1 MEAFRRRRIRPGREY
16 DKLLPVSTKQD
27 TVVKGE
33 GKAKLH
39 HTINLIK
46 LLVEETKN
54 DTRVIAPIFKG
65 QDLEETCR
73 KIWTFVYQHIQ
84 YKKDEAGIEQVRRPS
99 RTWADRFEG
108 VDCDCYTVF
117 ISSILSNL
125 KIPHKVRIT
134 KYGGKSHFQH
144 IYPVVPKNGNI
155 HQELKNG
162 SNDYFTIDCVADLPN
177 FEVPF
182 SEFRDFAMGDNLLSG
197 EINGFGLGEVSGV
210 DLADLMSDEL
220 GFLTQQA
227 EPQIKPRLTLRQI
240 ISKPLTISSTQNR
253 PKEAAPINN
262 QTSRTLKAEQ
272 EYPERS
278 TASNQVLIP
287 EPNKLSQDLAPLRLA
302 PEETFT
308 QTVRSERAQWNKPL
322 HLASLALLVAGLGYG
337 TYKIAEKLTN

>member
-16 DKLLPVSTKQD
+16 DKLFPVSTKQD

-39 HTINLIK
+39 HTIKLIK
-46 LLVEETKN
+46 SLVEETKN

-65 QDLEETCR
+65 KDLEETCR

-99 RTWADRFEG
+99 RTWADRYEG

-155 HQELKNG
+155 SQELNKA

-177 FEVPF
+177 YEVPF
-182 SEFRDFAMGDNLLSG
+182 SEFRDFAMGDNMLSG

-210 DLADLMSDEL
+210 DLADLMSDDL
-220 GFLTQQA
+220 GLLTKQVH
-227 EPQIKPRLTLRQI
+227 PQVKQRLTLRQV
-240 ISKPLTISSTQNR
+240 ISKPRIISSARTR
-253 PKEAAPINN
+253 PKEAAPVHNP
-262 QTSRTLKAEQ
+262 TTRTLKAEQ

-278 TASNQVLIP
+278 TVSYQTFIP
-287 EPNKLSQDLAPLRLA
+287 EPNKLSQDLVPLKLA
-302 PEETFT
+302 PEETGI
-308 QTVRSERAQWNKPL
+308 QTVRSENAHWNKPL
-322 HLASLALLVAGLGYG
+322 HLACLALLMAGLGYG
-337 TYKIAEKLTN
+337 TFKIAEKLTN

>member
-1 MEAFRRRRIRPGREY
+1 MEAFRLRSIKLGREY
-16 DKLLPVSTKQD
+16 DNLFPLSTKQD

-46 LLVEETKN
+46 SLVKEAKN
-54 DTRVIAPIFKG
+54 DTRAIAPIFKG

-73 KIWTFVYQHIQ
+73 KIWTFVYHHIQ

-144 IYPVVPKNGNI
+144 IYPIVPKNGNI
-155 HQELKNG
+155 HQELING
-162 SNDYFTIDCVADLPN
+162 SNDYFTIDCVADFPN
-177 FEVPF
+177 YEVPF

-227 EPQIKPRLTLRQI
+227 EPHIKPRLTLRQI
-240 ISKPLTISSTQNR
+240 ISKPLTTNR
-253 PKEAAPINN
+253 PKEAAPAPN
-262 QTSRTLKAEQ
+262 QTSTTLKAEQ

-278 TASNQVLIP
+278 TASNQILIP
-287 EPNKLSQDLAPLRLA
+287 EPKNLSQDLTPLQVAPG
-302 PEETFT
+302 ETFT
-308 QTVRSERAQWNKPL
+308 QTVRPERAQWNKPL
-322 HLASLALLVAGLGYG
+322 HLASLALFVAGLGYG

>member
-16 DKLLPVSTKQD
+16 DKLFPVSTKQD

-46 LLVEETKN
+46 SLVEETKN

-65 QDLEETCR
+65 KDLEETCR
-73 KIWTFVYQHIQ
+73 KIWDFVYQHIQ
-84 YKKDEAGIEQVRRPS
+84 YKKDQAGVEQVRRPS
-99 RTWADRFEG
+99 RTWADRYEG

-155 HQELKNG
+155 RQELNNA
-162 SNDYFTIDCVADLPN
+162 SNDYFTIDCVADFPN
-177 FEVPF
+177 YEVPF
-182 SEFRDFAMGDNLLSG
+182 SEFRDFVMGDNLLSG
-197 EINGFGLGEVSGV
+197 EINGFELGDVSGV
-210 DLADLMSDEL
+210 DLADLMSYDL
-220 GFLTQQA
+220 GFLTQ
-227 EPQIKPRLTLRQI
+227 EPESQIKQRLTLRQI
-240 ISKPLTISSTQNR
+240 ISKPRIISSAHNR
-253 PKEAAPINN
+253 PKEPAPANN
-262 QTSRTLKAEQ
+262 LTSRILKAEQ
-272 EYPERS
+272 EYPERV
-278 TASNQVLIP
+278 TVSNQTLVP
-287 EPNKLSQDLAPLRLA
+287 EPQQKAEYLAPLRTA
-302 PEETFT
+302 PNEAYI
-308 QTVRSERAQWNKPL
+308 QTVIPDHTQWDKSI
-322 HLASLALLVAGLGYG
+322 HLVAFTLVLAGLGYG

>member
-1 MEAFRRRRIRPGREY
+1 MEAFRRRRIRAGKEY
-16 DKLLPVSTKQD
+16 DKLFPVSTKQD

-46 LLVEETKN
+46 SLVLETKN
-54 DTRVIAPIFKG
+54 DTRVIAPILKG
-65 QDLEETCR
+65 KDLEDTCR

-84 YKKDEAGIEQVRRPS
+84 YKKDVAGVEQVRRPS
-99 RTWADRFEG
+99 RTWADRYEG

-155 HQELKNG
+155 HQELNNA

-177 FEVPF
+177 YEVPF
-182 SEFRDFAMGDNLLSG
+182 SEFRDFTMGDDILSG
-197 EINGFGLGEVSGV
+197 EVNGFELGEVSGV
-210 DLADLMSDEL
+210 DLADLLSDDL
-220 GFLTQQA
+220 GVLTLKS
-227 EPQIKPRLTLRQI
+227 EPQIKQRLTLRQI
-240 ISKPLTISSTQNR
+240 ISMPTPTIEYDTQQQAKLPIYHYSNAN
-253 PKEAAPINN
+253 PAAPDPTEKPSTTNAA
-262 QTSRTLKAEQ
+262 L
-272 EYPERS
+272 RS
-278 TASNQVLIP
+278 NANPVLQ
-287 EPNKLSQDLAPLRLA
+287 NLAPSGITPDA
-302 PEETFT
+302 TYT
-308 QTVRSERAQWNKPL
+308 QSVHPKNAQWNQPF
-322 HLASLALLVAGLGYG
+322 HMAGLALFIAGIGYG